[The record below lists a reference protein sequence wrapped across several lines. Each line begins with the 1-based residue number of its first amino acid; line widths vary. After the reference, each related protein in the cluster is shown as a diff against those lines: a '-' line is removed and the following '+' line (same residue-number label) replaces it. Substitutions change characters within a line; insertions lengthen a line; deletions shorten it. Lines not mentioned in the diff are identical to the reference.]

1 MNNIFSIF
9 DCCNNPKTIQIE
21 EPIIKQISTKKI
33 TNIPNANK
41 LFENKNQHHFELE
54 NTRNNPFERNKET
67 TASNELI
74 SPKFIEEVKNEKS
87 SKISN
92 NSKVKENNL
101 LSSLISF
108 SNFPIQSIR
117 NEKEDIGIIGP
128 KLLCSGELFFD
139 KEIIITSEGM
149 IDSLR
154 KKKDCQTFFGIK
166 ETTDY
171 RGIYYNDFI
180 INLKNENEFVK
191 QKESSTGR
199 VFNIS
204 FQKKT
209 RDFNLYMI
217 HDSFIIYYEIND
229 FVYFNNEKE
238 YYLLLGNIF
247 ITIVTKKLNNIK
259 GIDFEIED
267 EENENQL
274 FSFNENDCPISIGR
288 TNCKITISK
297 PSISKVHGVIEF
309 SKECNMFFYKDIGST
324 NGSILLIKE
333 DDNFKL
339 KGEMNFKIENTSF
352 KIMELP

>member
-9 DCCNNPKTIQIE
+9 DCCNNPKTMNYE
-21 EPIIKQISTKKI
+21 EPIIKHTSTQKIS
-33 TNIPNANK
+33 NIPNPNK
-41 LFENKNQHHFELE
+41 LFENKNQHNNELK
-54 NTRNNPFERNKET
+54 NTRNNPFEQNKET
-67 TASNELI
+67 TASNEFI
-74 SPKFIEEVKNEKS
+74 SPRFIEEVKNDKS

-92 NSKVKENNL
+92 HSKKKENNL
-101 LSSLISF
+101 FSSLISF

-128 KLLCSGELFFD
+128 KLLCSGELFFE

-149 IDSLR
+149 IDGLR

-166 ETTDY
+166 DTTDY
-171 RGIYYNDFI
+171 KGIYYNDFI
-180 INLKNENEFVK
+180 INYTNEYNFVK
-191 QKESSTGR
+191 KKESSTGR

-209 RDFNLYMI
+209 KDFNLYMI
-217 HDSFIIYYEIND
+217 HDSIIIYYEIND
-229 FVYFNNEKE
+229 FVYFNIEKD

-247 ITIVTKKLNNIK
+247 ITIITKKINNLK
-259 GIDFEIED
+259 GIEIEIED
-267 EENENQL
+267 EDNENK
-274 FSFNENDCPISIGR
+274 FYSFNENDTPISIGR
-288 TNCKITISK
+288 TNCKIIISK

-309 SKECNMFFYKDIGST
+309 SKECNMFYYKDLGST

-339 KGEMNFKIENTSF
+339 KGEMNFKLENISF

>member
-1 MNNIFSIF
+1 MNNIFSILE
-9 DCCNNPKTIQIE
+9 CCYQPKIKIE
-21 EPIIKQISTKKI
+21 ESMIKHTSTKKI
-33 TNIPNANK
+33 SNIPNLNK
-41 LFENKNQHHFELE
+41 IFENKNLHNHESK
-54 NTRNNPFERNKET
+54 NTRNNPFEQNKET
-67 TASNELI
+67 TASNEFI
-74 SPKFIEEVKNEKS
+74 SPRFIEEVKYDKS

-92 NSKVKENNL
+92 HSKIKDNNL
-101 LSSLISF
+101 FSSLISF

-128 KLLCSGELFFD
+128 KLLCSGELFFE

-149 IDSLR
+149 IDGLR

-180 INLKNENEFVK
+180 INLKNENELVK

-229 FVYFNNEKE
+229 FVYFNNEKD

-309 SKECNMFFYKDIGST
+309 SKECNMFYYKDLGST

-339 KGEMNFKIENTSF
+339 KGEMNFKLENISF